1 MKENVVKVCK
11 KSLAAFLAALMLCAT
26 GSVCSPIVA
35 EAVTSSSSSW
45 HSLHRFTVS
54 GKDAFCIHFNG
65 VASGKTITFKTDSTA
80 KKYYKNLGSSK
91 QTKINKILTAAN
103 ELGYLNNSSN
113 AKYFAIQRCIWKVTD
128 GNVAESKN
136 TDNMKKFRR
145 DTQPYFDKMQ
155 KAYPSIDVSAKPNI
169 STITLNSDKNYVGT
183 GTDKNKVLSDWKI
196 KSTGDSNL
204 RATITGNKLIV
215 DGSDAKDFSGTK
227 TIKLA
232 RNKPVFS
239 VGESQV
245 GRFNDQEAI
254 MTAGAYKTP
263 TSNVHVKSKRTFAP
277 LDPEYAQI
285 VIKKIDDNSNPISGV
300 KFIVKYRDPEDES
313 DIKQIPIY
321 TDASGIAKTADVTE
335 DSSRR
340 LSVWKDP
347 DDHSKGKIQYSVQEA
362 EYNDDAYVPNNK
374 VEGVSG
380 ITLSANEVR
389 YVSNIGMQHWVNTE
403 KRGDVKIVKSVETA
417 NGSYK
422 DGAEFKFRLSGTSLS
437 GKPVEY
443 ESTTNEKGVA
453 YFCNVPV
460 GSYKVT
466 EVQKDAYIPVDA
478 QDVDIE
484 WDGVA
489 SRQEFSTDEKDFQES
504 KTLKY
509 FLAEDSDDENTD
521 LDISG
526 AEEGDAE
533 DSEVEDSGYTG
544 DTAEYVAANV
554 YQFKN
559 HYKRGDL
566 KIEKHAEYVKDG
578 TLDIETAKGEGF
590 QFEVSS
596 KAANNVTGT
605 DLSYTVETDENGVA
619 YLNNIPVGTY
629 KITESSEQAQYV
641 KLNTVTVTVKYDG
654 EASYDTKGF
663 DTFNPDETAFSSDN
677 GYTLSVTNK
686 YIVGS
691 VKGVKVDQDG
701 KPLEGVLFGLFKADN
716 EQTSYTKENAL
727 KTVTTAQD
735 GSFEIKNVPY
745 GEYKLVELKA
755 KEGYVLTSE
764 PIDVNITENGQV
776 VELKVKNNIVTGKI
790 QITKTDVSTG
800 KTIPNCQIEIL
811 DAEKNVIKRGTT
823 DANGKVEF
831 TLTYGTYYYREFKA
845 PEGYVLD
852 TTPHMFKISK
862 DGQIIK
868 AIMTNEAEK
877 KKIVKKKE
885 HKKVETGSNSVWFI
899 ATGVVCLIAGA
910 AYLIISRKKDKKTNK

>member
-80 KKYYKNLGSSK
+80 KKYYKNLGASK

-145 DTQPYFDKMQ
+145 DTQPYFDKLQ
-155 KAYPSIDVSAKPNI
+155 KAYQSIDVSAKPNI
-169 STITLNSDKNYVGT
+169 STITLNSEKNYVGT

-204 RATITGNKLIV
+204 RATITGNKLTI
-215 DGSDAKDFSGTK
+215 DGSDTKDFSGTK

-300 KFIVKYRDPEDES
+300 KFVVKYRDPEDES

-321 TDASGIAKTADVTE
+321 TDTSGIAKTADVTE

-389 YVSNIGMQHWVNTE
+389 YVSNIGMQH
-403 KRGDVKIVKSVETA
+403 
-417 NGSYK
+417 
-422 DGAEFKFRLSGTSLS
+422 
-437 GKPVEY
+437 
-443 ESTTNEKGVA
+443 
-453 YFCNVPV
+453 
-460 GSYKVT
+460 
-466 EVQKDAYIPVDA
+466 
-478 QDVDIE
+478 
-484 WDGVA
+484 
-489 SRQEFSTDEKDFQES
+489 
-504 KTLKY
+504 
-509 FLAEDSDDENTD
+509 
-521 LDISG
+521 
-526 AEEGDAE
+526 
-533 DSEVEDSGYTG
+533 
-544 DTAEYVAANV
+544 
-554 YQFKN
+554 
-559 HYKRGDL
+559 
-566 KIEKHAEYVKDG
+566 
-578 TLDIETAKGEGF
+578 
-590 QFEVSS
+590 
-596 KAANNVTGT
+596 
-605 DLSYTVETDENGVA
+605 
-619 YLNNIPVGTY
+619 
-629 KITESSEQAQYV
+629 
-641 KLNTVTVTVKYDG
+641 
-654 EASYDTKGF
+654 
-663 DTFNPDETAFSSDN
+663 
-677 GYTLSVTNK
+677 
-686 YIVGS
+686 
-691 VKGVKVDQDG
+691 
-701 KPLEGVLFGLFKADN
+701 
-716 EQTSYTKENAL
+716 
-727 KTVTTAQD
+727 
-735 GSFEIKNVPY
+735 
-745 GEYKLVELKA
+745 
-755 KEGYVLTSE
+755 
-764 PIDVNITENGQV
+764 
-776 VELKVKNNIVTGKI
+776 
-790 QITKTDVSTG
+790 
-800 KTIPNCQIEIL
+800 
-811 DAEKNVIKRGTT
+811 
-823 DANGKVEF
+823 
-831 TLTYGTYYYREFKA
+831 
-845 PEGYVLD
+845 
-852 TTPHMFKISK
+852 
-862 DGQIIK
+862 
-868 AIMTNEAEK
+868 
-877 KKIVKKKE
+877 
-885 HKKVETGSNSVWFI
+885 
-899 ATGVVCLIAGA
+899 
-910 AYLIISRKKDKKTNK
+910 